1 MFIPFSIIAHG
12 RAAGHPSERS
22 VRTRVLGAAAMA
34 IALAAAY
41 SPCWAEAP
49 QKSHHKPA
57 PDLNTNGAAQ
67 VVKSGVETSVAKISD
82 CTVPN
87 LAPQA
92 NAIVEHGT
100 VSIKPAEGPGCG
112 QPSVSQTEVF
122 YTSEKGYK
130 GTDKVHLLGYSLS
143 GNIDQTITVLV
154 K

>member
-1 MFIPFSIIAHG
+1 
-12 RAAGHPSERS
+12 
-22 VRTRVLGAAAMA
+22 MA
-34 IALAAAY
+34 IALVATN
-41 SPCWAEAP
+41 SPCWSEGP
-49 QKSHHKPA
+49 QKSHPKPSA
-57 PDLNTNGAAQ
+57 DNANGAAQ

-100 VSIKPAEGPGCG
+100 VSIKPAAGPGCG
-112 QPSVSQTEVF
+112 RPSVSQTEVF

-143 GNIDQTITVLV
+143 GNIDQTFTVLV